1 MFKMLKDFFG
11 YFKACHRGE
20 VFKKIEYKIKDKI
33 GYFYIR
39 NKLQNQNKN
48 ISITDC
54 KMNIPKV
61 TEEIKEN
68 QYEIFGNKFS
78 DNDII
83 EFLGIDRKFWR
94 KVKLNQYE
102 DIKIIWEYNR
112 LQFLLPM
119 AINYTNT
126 KKNEYKN
133 KIIDILDFWE
143 KNNEFEY
150 TVNWNSNLEVAIRAI
165 NIALTLL
172 IMQSEQLNEKYSKL
186 LYLHAKHIYSEINYS
201 NICIP
206 NNHVI
211 GEATA
216 LLMLSNILNV
226 KERKKWNKKA
236 KQILNK
242 YVNIIDED
250 GVSKENSFGYQYFV
264 TKMYILDL
272 CFIEEKDLFEKI
284 NGKIIKSLH
293 LLKWTI
299 INENEILN
307 YGDNDDGFVFSI
319 YSKFNIAK
327 DIEEYYNFFCNNVT
341 YKESKLYK
349 QIFNKFN
356 SQNKIK
362 IEKPDEKKEFILT
375 KNIFIYKWNN
385 NILFFNA
392 KNIEGHAHND
402 SLAINLIVEGQKV
415 LLDAGTYSYN
425 KSKEDRKFF
434 RGREAHNTIQLEEN
448 AKQIGSFRWIN
459 KNRSYI
465 SSFKKH
471 NDKLEVEGTIE
482 NLASRK
488 IVIDKKN
495 NKIEVTDKQLNKNK
509 ILLAWL
515 INDNSSTKKNEIV
528 NDQITIV
535 TNEDSNINSKEIYI
549 SNKYLRKTKAI
560 AYFIEN
566 NKNNTIQTTISIK
579 EKI

>member
-1 MFKMLKDFFG
+1 MFKMLKKFFR

-20 VFKKIEYKIKDKI
+20 ILKKIEYKIKDNI

-48 ISITDC
+48 IYINEC
-54 KMNIPKV
+54 KIDIPKV
-61 TEEIKEN
+61 LQTTEE
-68 QYEIFGNKFS
+68 QYEVFGKKIY

-83 EFLGIDRKFWR
+83 NFLVTDRKFWR

-102 DIKIIWEYNR
+102 DVKIVWEYNR

-119 AINYTNT
+119 AIKY
-126 KKNEYKN
+126 KKTQNNEYKN
-133 KIIDILDFWE
+133 KIIEILDFWE
-143 KNNEFEY
+143 KENEFEY

-165 NIALTLL
+165 NITLALL
-172 IMQSEQLNEKYSKL
+172 IMQSEQLTQKYSKL
-186 LYLHAKHIYSEINYS
+186 LYLHAKHIYSEIAYS
-201 NICIP
+201 DICIP

-216 LLMLSNILNV
+216 LLILSKILNV
-226 KERKKWNKKA
+226 EEGKKWGKKA
-236 KQILNK
+236 KKILYK
-242 YVNIIDED
+242 YTNIIDED

-264 TKMYILDL
+264 TKMYILNL
-272 CFIEEKDLFEKI
+272 CFIEEKDLFAKI
-284 NGKIIKSLH
+284 NQKIIKSLNF
-293 LLKWTI
+293 LKWTI

-319 YSKFNIAK
+319 YNKFNIAK
-327 DIEEYYNFFCNNVT
+327 DIEEYYNLFCNNIT
-341 YKESKLYK
+341 YKESKLYR

-356 SQNKIK
+356 PQNEIK
-362 IEKPDEKKEFILT
+362 IEETNEEKEFILT
-375 KNIFIYKWNN
+375 RNIFIYKWNN

-392 KNIEGHAHND
+392 KDIEGHAHND
-402 SLAINLIVEGQKV
+402 SLAINLIIEGKEV

-425 KSKEDRKFF
+425 KSKEDRRFF
-434 RGREAHNTIQLEEN
+434 RGREAHNTIQLEDN
-448 AKQIGSFRWIN
+448 AEQIGSFRWIN
-459 KNRSYI
+459 KNKSYI

-495 NKIEVTDKQLNKNK
+495 NKIEVIDKQLNKNK
-509 ILLAWL
+509 ILLTWL

>member
-1 MFKMLKDFFG
+1 MFKMLKEFFG

-20 VFKKIEYKIKDKI
+20 IFKKIEYKIKDKT

-39 NKLQNQNKN
+39 NKLQNQNKDIYIN
-48 ISITDC
+48 EC
-54 KMNIPKV
+54 KIDIPKV
-61 TEEIKEN
+61 LQTTEE
-68 QYEIFGNKFS
+68 QYEVFGKKIY

-83 EFLGIDRKFWR
+83 NLLVIDRKFWR

-102 DIKIIWEYNR
+102 DVKIVWEYNR

-119 AINYTNT
+119 AIKYKNT
-126 KKNEYKN
+126 KNNEYKN
-133 KIIDILDFWE
+133 KIIEILDFWE
-143 KNNEFEY
+143 KENEFEY

-165 NIALTLL
+165 NITLALL
-172 IMQSEQLNEKYSKL
+172 IMQSEQLIQKYSKL
-186 LYLHAKHIYSEINYS
+186 LYLHAKHIYSEITYS
-201 NICIP
+201 DICIP

-216 LLMLSNILNV
+216 LLMLAKILNV
-226 KERKKWNKKA
+226 EEGKKWGKKA
-236 KQILNK
+236 KKILYK
-242 YVNIIDED
+242 YTNIIDED

-264 TKMYILDL
+264 TKMYILNL
-272 CFIEEKDLFEKI
+272 CFIEEKDLFTKI
-284 NGKIIKSLH
+284 NQKVIKSLN

-319 YSKFNIAK
+319 YNKFNIAK
-327 DIEEYYNFFCNNVT
+327 DIEEYYNLFCNNIT
-341 YKESKLYK
+341 YKESKLYR

-356 SQNKIK
+356 PENE
-362 IEKPDEKKEFILT
+362 IEIEETNEEKEFILT

-392 KNIEGHAHND
+392 KDIEGHAHND
-402 SLAINLIVEGQKV
+402 SLAINLIVEGKEA

-425 KSKEDRKFF
+425 KTKEDRRFF
-434 RGREAHNTIQLEEN
+434 RGRKAHNTIQLEDN
-448 AKQIGSFRWIN
+448 AEQIGSFRWIN

-509 ILLAWL
+509 ILLTWL

>member
-1 MFKMLKDFFG
+1 MFKMLKEFFG

-20 VFKKIEYKIKDKI
+20 IFKKIEYKIKDKT

-39 NKLQNQNKN
+39 NKLQNQNKDIYIN
-48 ISITDC
+48 EC
-54 KMNIPKV
+54 KIDIPKV
-61 TEEIKEN
+61 LQTTEE
-68 QYEIFGNKFS
+68 QYEVFGKKIY

-83 EFLGIDRKFWR
+83 NLLVIDRKFWR

-102 DIKIIWEYNR
+102 DVKIVWEYNR

-119 AINYTNT
+119 AIKYKNT
-126 KKNEYKN
+126 KNNEYKN
-133 KIIDILDFWE
+133 KIIEILDFWE
-143 KNNEFEY
+143 KENEFEY

-165 NIALTLL
+165 NITLALL
-172 IMQSEQLNEKYSKL
+172 IMQSEQLIQKYSKL
-186 LYLHAKHIYSEINYS
+186 LYLHAKHIYSEITYS
-201 NICIP
+201 DICIP

-216 LLMLSNILNV
+216 LLMLAKILNV
-226 KERKKWNKKA
+226 EEGKKWGKKA
-236 KQILNK
+236 KKILYK
-242 YVNIIDED
+242 YTNIIDED

-264 TKMYILDL
+264 TKMYILNL
-272 CFIEEKDLFEKI
+272 CFIEEKDLFTKI
-284 NGKIIKSLH
+284 NQKVIKSLN

-319 YSKFNIAK
+319 YNKFNIAK
-327 DIEEYYNFFCNNVT
+327 DIEEYYNLFCNNIT
-341 YKESKLYK
+341 YKESKLYR

-356 SQNKIK
+356 PENE
-362 IEKPDEKKEFILT
+362 IEIEETNEEKEFILT

-392 KNIEGHAHND
+392 KDIEGHAHND
-402 SLAINLIVEGQKV
+402 SLAINLIVEGKEA

-425 KSKEDRKFF
+425 KTKEDRRFF
-434 RGREAHNTIQLEEN
+434 RGRKAHNTIQLEDN
-448 AKQIGSFRWIN
+448 AEQIGSFRWIN